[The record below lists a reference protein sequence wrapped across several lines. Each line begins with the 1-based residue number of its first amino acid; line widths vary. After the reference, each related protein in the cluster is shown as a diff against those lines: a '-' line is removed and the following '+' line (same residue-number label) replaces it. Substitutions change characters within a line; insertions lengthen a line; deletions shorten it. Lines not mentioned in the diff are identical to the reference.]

1 MVTCGEGW
9 LSTPEL
15 SRERVGIIATEASLA
30 KVKDQMQL
38 LSAFVQSSS
47 EVVALLTPGICS
59 SRELT
64 TSGRAERAMR
74 CEEKLRPAPVSAA
87 RHTCLRSGC
96 VSLTPSCT
104 VTSDRCFRPPT
115 APPAVARSPPVG
127 VVTLLFMV
135 VVVDFCA
142 AAPAPAAP
150 PQLNQQERQ
159 LRQTALQRGA
169 RSRDIVMHHELQQ
182 GQVAS
187 IGVADLGP
195 LPLQSKVNV
204 SLLPNAAKATCTST

>member
-74 CEEKLRPAPVSAA
+74 CEEKLWITKTTVS
-87 RHTCLRSGC
+87 HMKHC
-96 VSLTPSCT
+96 
-104 VTSDRCFRPPT
+104 
-115 APPAVARSPPVG
+115 
-127 VVTLLFMV
+127 
-135 VVVDFCA
+135 
-142 AAPAPAAP
+142 
-150 PQLNQQERQ
+150 
-159 LRQTALQRGA
+159 
-169 RSRDIVMHHELQQ
+169 
-182 GQVAS
+182 
-187 IGVADLGP
+187 
-195 LPLQSKVNV
+195 
-204 SLLPNAAKATCTST
+204 